1 MVWKRVPGWTKEVNW
16 YPQLMTVPEVG
27 LLVCAALP
35 GQKDS
40 VVTANAINIPSF
52 VSFDLLTTSGHCQ
65 IQSGPGKRRP
75 GLHQAL
81 HPLPTRNEWGG
92 PRRGETNKNAP
103 PLPTLSSIRWRRG
116 RNPGA

>member
-1 MVWKRVPGWTKEVNW
+1 
-16 YPQLMTVPEVG
+16 MTVPG
-27 LLVCAALP
+27 INLLVCAALP

-40 VVTANAINIPSF
+40 AVTANAINIPSF

-75 GLHQAL
+75 GLQQAL
-81 HPLPTRNEWGG
+81 HPLPARNEWGED
-92 PRRGETNKNAP
+92 RGEGKPIKTHLLSPA
-103 PLPTLSSIRWRRG
+103 LSSIRWRRG